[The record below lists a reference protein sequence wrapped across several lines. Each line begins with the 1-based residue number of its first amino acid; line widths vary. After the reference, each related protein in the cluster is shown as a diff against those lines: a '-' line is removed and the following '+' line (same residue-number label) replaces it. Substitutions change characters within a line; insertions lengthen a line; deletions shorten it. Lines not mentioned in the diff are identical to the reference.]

1 MQVTRMHYR
10 GKRYIVTIAPDGGW
24 TWVVVLSA
32 CLSVK
37 GYAITKFEAIDQ
49 ATHVIDRM
57 VNLGARR
64 TIPCSRLRLARI
76 VPSFFRKE
84 ALALLNCFTSRRVG
98 KVFSAKSAAWAT
110 LNDNRR

>member
-1 MQVTRMHYR
+1 MQVISMHYR

-57 VNLGARR
+57 VSLGARR
-64 TIPCSRLRLARI
+64 AIPCSRLRLARI

-84 ALALLNCFTSRRVG
+84 ALTLLNCFTSRREG
-98 KVFSAKSAAWAT
+98 KVFPAKSATWVT